1 MPAPNPM
8 PISPDEHLLQLRLS
22 ELKLY
27 GRPDVIT
34 LLEGQLGIFNM
45 SLDAPD
51 QLIEVK
57 PAEKLG
63 HLDPGLTGL
72 GPPHED
78 RLQNWLLP
86 DRLA

>member
-8 PISPDEHLLQLRLS
+8 PASPDEHLLQLRFS
-22 ELKLY
+22 DLKRY

-45 SLDAPD
+45 SLDAPG
-51 QLIEVK
+51 QLIEMK
-57 PAEKLG
+57 PPEKLG
-63 HLDPGLTGL
+63 HLDPGLTGH

-78 RLQNWLLP
+78 RLQKWLLP